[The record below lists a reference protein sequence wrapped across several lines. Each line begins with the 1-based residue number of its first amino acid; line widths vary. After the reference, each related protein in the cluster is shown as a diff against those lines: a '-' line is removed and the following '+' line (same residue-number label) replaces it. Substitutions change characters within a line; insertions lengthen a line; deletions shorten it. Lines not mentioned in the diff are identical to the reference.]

1 MSMNTMKNSSCC
13 NAGACACAYKDMF
26 SCAAH
31 SFNTSALIAV
41 STVIAV
47 LFFVFLV
54 LIINITPALALL
66 ALCGI
71 LIIGWKN
78 EEKLKAGM
86 AQ

>member
-1 MSMNTMKNSSCC
+1 
-13 NAGACACAYKDMF
+13 MF